1 MLLTLQNS
9 GKCNK
14 QRRNYKVGDVV
25 LLKED
30 VERIWWS
37 MAKIVAVNSDAKG
50 DVCSVK
56 ILFRAANKSDNSIRY
71 LKRPVN
77 KFVLLVENEDD
88 NN

>member
-1 MLLTLQNS
+1 
-9 GKCNK
+9 
-14 QRRNYKVGDVV
+14 
-25 LLKED
+25 
-30 VERIWWS
+30 

-77 KFVLLVENEDD
+77 KFVLLVENEYD

>member
-1 MLLTLQNS
+1 
-9 GKCNK
+9 
-14 QRRNYKVGDVV
+14 
-25 LLKED
+25 
-30 VERIWWS
+30 

-56 ILFRAANKSDNSIRY
+56 ILFRAANKSGNSIRY